1 MTQFFIALFIFICW
15 LIYNHF
21 TKPKVDY
28 AAKLE
33 EANRRYGAME
43 ENYKAVVK
51 VLEESRSANQQLQER
66 FGKLQHQ
73 KISADVKMGQKSE
86 NLAPFLDEFPYPA
99 ECVRG
104 LFNPIDLIAFT
115 DDEVVF
121 VEVKSGAA
129 QLSEKQRR
137 IRDNIKA
144 GRVRFEVV
152 RMNEKGVTIK

>member
-1 MTQFFIALFIFICW
+1 MAQFLLILFMVFIYILWHYLFG
-15 LIYNHF
+15 N
-21 TKPKVDY
+21 KED
-28 AAKLE
+28 KLE
-33 EANRRYGAME
+33 EANKLIGELQTKLKFTEAAAIQSGA
-43 ENYKAVVK
+43 KL
-51 VLEESRSANQQLQER
+51 LEVQKEFTDLR
-66 FGKLQHQ
+66 KQ
-73 KISADVKMGQKSE
+73 KISADVKMGLKSE

-121 VEVKSGAA
+121 IEVKSGAA

-144 GRVRFEVV
+144 GRVKFEVV
-152 RMNEKGVTIK
+152 RMNEKGVTVK

>member
-1 MTQFFIALFIFICW
+1 MVFIYILWHYLFG
-15 LIYNHF
+15 N
-21 TKPKVDY
+21 KED
-28 AAKLE
+28 KLE
-33 EANRRYGAME
+33 EANKLIGELQTKLKFTEAAAIQSGA
-43 ENYKAVVK
+43 KL
-51 VLEESRSANQQLQER
+51 LEVQKEFTDLR
-66 FGKLQHQ
+66 KQ
-73 KISADVKMGQKSE
+73 KISADVKMGLKSE

-121 VEVKSGAA
+121 IEVKSGAA

-144 GRVRFEVV
+144 GRVKFEVV
-152 RMNEKGVTIK
+152 RMNEKGVTVK